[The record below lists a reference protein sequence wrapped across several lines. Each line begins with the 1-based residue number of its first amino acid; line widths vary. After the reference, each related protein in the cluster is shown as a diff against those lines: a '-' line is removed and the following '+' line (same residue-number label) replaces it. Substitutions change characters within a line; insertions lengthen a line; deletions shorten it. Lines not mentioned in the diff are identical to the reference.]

1 MLLKRGARNEQ
12 AKYAAGT
19 DAAGSEDAGAG
30 GAGVQ
35 FLSVDAK
42 QRPAADRIGLVVDAG
57 RYSAGNIAGGGAES
71 LPRIG
76 VLSLGG
82 ANRRRRRRTRPA
94 KRKLPSAAEAWEEVE
109 QQICAAGIYKPPV
122 FSSELVRRAA
132 RAIGWLQLCSS
143 ENPAADRAHFLRLY
157 ESMKNK
163 RKEAR
168 EIEQVMKIAGVGD
181 LIRALA
187 GSTQAADK
195 TAACQVCKGR
205 P

>member
-1 MLLKRGARNEQ
+1 MNRQETRRELTPLEVKMLALVVLASSSYPSMQNKDPQPIVSAWSLMLADIPLEILQAAVLKVCRESEFFPSVAQIVAAAEELDPRNE
-12 AKYAAGT
+12 
-19 DAAGSEDAGAG
+19 
-30 GAGVQ
+30 
-35 FLSVDAK
+35 
-42 QRPAADRIGLVVDAG
+42 
-57 RYSAGNIAGGGAES
+57 
-71 LPRIG
+71 
-76 VLSLGG
+76 
-82 ANRRRRRRTRPA
+82 
-94 KRKLPSAAEAWEEVE
+94 KLPTAAEAWEEVE
-109 QQICAAGIYKPPV
+109 QQICSAGIYKPPV
-122 FSSELVRRAA
+122 FSIELVRRAA
-132 RAIGWLQLCSS
+132 RSIGWLQLCSS

-157 ESMKNK
+157 ESMRSK

>member
-1 MLLKRGARNEQ
+1 MNMKNTRRELTPQEVKMLA
-12 AKYAAGT
+12 
-19 DAAGSEDAGAG
+19 
-30 GAGVQ
+30 
-35 FLSVDAK
+35 
-42 QRPAADRIGLVVDAG
+42 LVVLASSSYPSMQSKDPQPIV
-57 RYSAGNIAGGGAES
+57 SAWSLMLADIPLEILQAAVLKVCRESEFFPSVAQIVAAAEE
-71 LPRIG
+71 LDPR
-76 VLSLGG
+76 SE
-82 ANRRRRRRTRPA
+82 
-94 KRKLPSAAEAWEEVE
+94 KLPTAAEAWEEVE

-195 TAACQVCKGR
+195 TAAS
-205 P
+205 

>member
-1 MLLKRGARNEQ
+1 MNRQDARRELTPQEVKMLALVVLASSSYPSMQSKDPQPIVSAWSLMLADIPLEILQAAVLKVCRESEFFPSVAQIVAAAEELDPRNE
-12 AKYAAGT
+12 
-19 DAAGSEDAGAG
+19 
-30 GAGVQ
+30 
-35 FLSVDAK
+35 
-42 QRPAADRIGLVVDAG
+42 
-57 RYSAGNIAGGGAES
+57 
-71 LPRIG
+71 
-76 VLSLGG
+76 
-82 ANRRRRRRTRPA
+82 
-94 KRKLPSAAEAWEEVE
+94 KLPTAAEAWEEVE
-109 QQICAAGIYKPPV
+109 QQICSAGIYKPPV

-163 RKEAR
+163 RKEAK

>member
-1 MLLKRGARNEQ
+1 MNRQDARRELTPLEVKMLALVVLASSSYPAMQNKDPQPIVSAWSLMLADIPLEILQAAVLKVCRESEFFPSVAQIVAAAAELDPRNE
-12 AKYAAGT
+12 
-19 DAAGSEDAGAG
+19 
-30 GAGVQ
+30 
-35 FLSVDAK
+35 
-42 QRPAADRIGLVVDAG
+42 
-57 RYSAGNIAGGGAES
+57 
-71 LPRIG
+71 
-76 VLSLGG
+76 
-82 ANRRRRRRTRPA
+82 
-94 KRKLPSAAEAWEEVE
+94 KLPSAAEAWEEVE

-195 TAACQVCKGR
+195 TAAS
-205 P
+205 